1 MAFCNRIG
9 TLEPGD
15 RLLAIDNVRLDNC
28 GMEEAMMVLQQAEGM
43 VKLRIQ
49 KDEDNLGEWGFV
61 CSLSHLYCGSFSTQ
75 VFKDLNEFWKMKVT
89 F

>member
-1 MAFCNRIG
+1 MWCFLFTDWCEMAFYNRIG

-15 RLLAIDNVRLDNC
+15 RLLAVDNVRLDNC

-49 KDEDNLGEWGFV
+49 KDEDNLGEWVCVFV
-61 CSLSHLYCGSFSTQ
+61 C
-75 VFKDLNEFWKMKVT
+75 VFFKKC
-89 F
+89 